1 MALSVQN
8 LSSGYGRLQVLF
20 GISLEVPEKSIVS
33 LLGPNGAGKS
43 TTLWTVMG
51 VVRPWEGRIL
61 LEGTEVTKVPPH
73 RKVELGLALVPEGR
87 RLFPEMTV
95 EENLLMGAFTKRAR
109 EKVRDTLEFVYALF
123 PRLRERRHQRAGT
136 MSGGEQ
142 QMLAIARA
150 LMSRPKVLLI
160 DEPSAGL
167 APKIVSD
174 LFQTV
179 KQLKEEMS
187 VLLVEQN
194 VAAALEIS
202 DYSYVLENGRIVLQG
217 RPEEL
222 AANEHV
228 KKAYLGV

>member
-1 MALSVQN
+1 MALSVQD

-61 LEGTEVTKVPPH
+61 LGGTEVTKVPPH

-123 PRLRERRHQRAGT
+123 PRLRERRRQRAGT

-228 KKAYLGV
+228 KRAYLGV

>member
-20 GISLEVPEKSIVS
+20 GVSLEVPAKSIIS

-43 TTLWTVMG
+43 TTLWTIMG

-61 LEGTEVTKVPPH
+61 LEGRDVTKLPPH
-73 RKVELGLALVPEGR
+73 EKVELGLALVPEGR

-109 EKVRDTLEFVYALF
+109 DKARDTLEFVYALF
-123 PRLRERRHQRAGT
+123 PRLKERRRQKAGT

-174 LFQTV
+174 LFQAV
-179 KQLKEEMS
+179 MRLKEEMS

-194 VAAALEIS
+194 VAASLEIS
-202 DYSYVLENGRIVLQG
+202 DYSYVIENGRIVLQG
-217 RPEEL
+217 KPEEL
-222 AANEHV
+222 AENEHV

>member
-1 MALSVQN
+1 MALSLQQ

-20 GISLEVPEKSIVS
+20 GISLEVPAKSIIS

-61 LEGTEVTKVPPH
+61 LEGTDATRMPPH

-109 EKVRDTLEFVYALF
+109 EKVHDTLEFVYALF
-123 PRLRERRHQRAGT
+123 PRLRERRRQRAGT

-160 DEPSAGL
+160 DEPSSGL

-179 KQLKEEMS
+179 KRLKEEMS

>member
-20 GISLEVPEKSIVS
+20 GISLEVPDKSVIS

-51 VVRPWEGRIL
+51 VVRPWEGMVL
-61 LEGTEVTKVPPH
+61 LGGTDVTKVPPH
-73 RKVELGLALVPEGR
+73 KKVELGLALVPEGR

-109 EKVRDTLEFVYALF
+109 DKMQDTLEFVYALF
-123 PRLRERRHQRAGT
+123 PRLKERRRQKAGT

-150 LMSRPKVLLI
+150 LMSRPRVLLV

-167 APKIVSD
+167 APKVVSD

-179 KQLKEEMS
+179 KRLKEEMS

-202 DYSYVLENGRIVLQG
+202 DYAYVIENGRIILQG
-217 RPEEL
+217 KPEEL
-222 AANEHV
+222 AVNEHV

>member
-1 MALSVQN
+1 
-8 LSSGYGRLQVLF
+8 
-20 GISLEVPEKSIVS
+20 
-33 LLGPNGAGKS
+33 
-43 TTLWTVMG
+43 
-51 VVRPWEGRIL
+51 
-61 LEGTEVTKVPPH
+61 VPPH
-73 RKVELGLALVPEGR
+73 KKVELGLALAPEGR

-109 EKVRDTLEFVYALF
+109 DEMQDALEFVYALF
-123 PRLRERRHQRAGT
+123 PRLKERRRQKAGT
-136 MSGGEQ
+136 TSGGEQ

-150 LMSRPKVLLI
+150 LMSRPRVLLI

-167 APKIVSD
+167 APKVVSD

-179 KQLKEEMS
+179 KRLKEEMS

-194 VAAALEIS
+194 VTAALEIS
-202 DYSYVLENGRIVLQG
+202 DYAYVIENGRIILQG
-217 RPEEL
+217 MPEEL

>member
-1 MALSVQN
+1 MALSVQD

-61 LEGTEVTKVPPH
+61 LGGTEVTKVPPH

-123 PRLRERRHQRAGT
+123 PRLRERRRQRAGT

>member
-20 GISLEVPEKSIVS
+20 GISLEVPDKSIIS

-61 LEGTEVTKVPPH
+61 LEGADVTKVPPH
-73 RKVELGLALVPEGR
+73 RKVEMGLALAPEGR
-87 RLFPEMTV
+87 RLFPDMTV

-109 EKVRDTLEFVYALF
+109 NKMHDTMEFVYALF
-123 PRLRERRHQRAGT
+123 PRLKERRRQKAGT

-150 LMSRPKVLLI
+150 LMSRPGVLLV
-160 DEPSAGL
+160 DEPSA
-167 APKIVSD
+167 
-174 LFQTV
+174 
-179 KQLKEEMS
+179 
-187 VLLVEQN
+187 
-194 VAAALEIS
+194 
-202 DYSYVLENGRIVLQG
+202 
-217 RPEEL
+217 
-222 AANEHV
+222 
-228 KKAYLGV
+228 

>member
-20 GISLEVPEKSIVS
+20 GVSLEVPAKSIIS

-43 TTLWTVMG
+43 TTLWTIMG
-51 VVRPWEGRIL
+51 VVRPWEGRVL
-61 LEGTEVTKVPPH
+61 LEGRDVTKLQPH
-73 RKVELGLALVPEGR
+73 EKVELGLALVPEGR

-109 EKVRDTLEFVYALF
+109 DKARDTLEFVYVLF
-123 PRLRERRHQRAGT
+123 PRLKERRRQRAGT

-142 QMLAIARA
+142 QMLAVARA

-167 APKIVSD
+167 APKVVSD
-174 LFQTV
+174 LFQAV
-179 KQLKEEMS
+179 KRLKEEMS

-202 DYSYVLENGRIVLQG
+202 DYSYVIENGRIVLQG
-217 RPEEL
+217 KPEEL
-222 AANEHV
+222 AENEHV

>member
-1 MALSVQN
+1 MSA
-8 LSSGYGRLQVLF
+8 
-20 GISLEVPEKSIVS
+20 KSIIS

-43 TTLWTVMG
+43 TTLWTIMG

-61 LEGTEVTKVPPH
+61 LDGNDVTKVPPH
-73 RKVELGLALVPEGR
+73 KKVELGIALVPEGR

-95 EENLLMGAFTKRAR
+95 EENLLMGAFAKRSR
-109 EKVRDTLEFVYALF
+109 EKAHDTLEFVYSLF
-123 PRLRERRHQRAGT
+123 PRLRERRRQKAGT

-150 LMSRPKVLLI
+150 LMSRPRVLLI

-174 LFQTV
+174 LFQTI

-202 DYSYVLENGRIVLQG
+202 DYAYVIENGRIVLEG

-222 AANEHV
+222 AENEHV

>member
-222 AANEHV
+222 AENEHV
-228 KKAYLGV
+228 KRAYLGV

>member
-1 MALSVQN
+1 
-8 LSSGYGRLQVLF
+8 
-20 GISLEVPEKSIVS
+20 
-33 LLGPNGAGKS
+33 
-43 TTLWTVMG
+43 MG

-61 LEGTEVTKVPPH
+61 LEGADLTKVPPH
-73 RKVELGLALVPEGR
+73 KKVELGLALVPEGR

-109 EKVRDTLEFVYALF
+109 DKMHDTLEFVYALF
-123 PRLRERRHQRAGT
+123 PRLKERRRQKAGT

-150 LMSRPKVLLI
+150 LMSRPRVLLV

-167 APKIVSD
+167 APKVVSD

-179 KQLKEEMS
+179 KRLKEEMS

-202 DYSYVLENGRIVLQG
+202 DYAYVIENGRIILQG
-217 RPEEL
+217 KPEEL
-222 AANEHV
+222 AVNEHV